1 MYKLNTEKMFY
12 DIADGQAIVINF
24 VTGMYYGTSALGSMV
39 LDALMQGKAPKQ
51 IIASIQKNEGCVV
64 DIDQRVEQFIA
75 GLMEKEVLLI
85 DDQPYSEEELDA
97 FVVVDG
103 DYSLELNEFAEVQ
116 DLLLADPVHDVE
128 ADMGWPKLKEED

>member
-1 MYKLNTEKMFY
+1 MYKLNEEKMFY

-24 VTGMYYGTSALGSMV
+24 VTGMYYGASALGTMV

-51 IIASIQKNEGCVV
+51 IVDLIKNNEGCVV
-64 DIDQRVEQFIA
+64 DIDQRVERFIA
-75 GLMEKEVLLI
+75 ALTEKEI
-85 DDQPYSEEELDA
+85 FISDDQPYSQESMGD
-97 FVVVDG
+97 FIVVDG

-128 ADMGWPKLKEED
+128 ADMGWPRLKEED

>member
-1 MYKLNTEKMFY
+1 MYKLNEEKMFY
-12 DIADGQAIVINF
+12 DIADGQAIIINF
-24 VTGMYYGTSALGSMV
+24 VTGMYYGASALGSMV

-51 IIASIQKNEGCVV
+51 IVDTIKNNEGCVV
-64 DIDQRVEQFIA
+64 DIDQRVERFIA
-75 GLMEKEVLLI
+75 ALTEKEI
-85 DDQPYSEEELDA
+85 FISDDQPYSQESLGD

-128 ADMGWPKLKEED
+128 AGIGWPKLKEVD

>member
-1 MYKLNTEKMFY
+1 MYKLNEEKMFY

-51 IIASIQKNEGCVV
+51 IVDTIKNNEGCVV
-64 DIDQRVEQFIA
+64 DIDQRVERFITA
-75 GLMEKEVLLI
+75 LTEKEIFIL
-85 DDQPYSEEELDA
+85 DDQPYSQESMGDM
-97 FVVVDG
+97 VVVDG

>member
-1 MYKLNTEKMFY
+1 MYKLNEEKMFY
-12 DIADGQAIVINF
+12 DIADGQAIIINF
-24 VTGMYYGTSALGSMV
+24 VTGMYYGASALGSMV
-39 LDALMQGKAPKQ
+39 LDALMQGKDPMQ
-51 IIASIQKNEGCVV
+51 IVDKIKNNEGCVV
-64 DIDQRVEQFIA
+64 EIDQRVERFIA
-75 GLMEKEVLLI
+75 ALTEKEI
-85 DDQPYSEEELDA
+85 FISDDQPYSQESLGD

>member
-1 MYKLNTEKMFY
+1 MYKLNEEKMFY
-12 DIADGQAIVINF
+12 DIADGQAIIINF
-24 VTGMYYGTSALGSMV
+24 VTGMYYGASALGSMV

-51 IIASIQKNEGCVV
+51 IVDTIKNNEGCVV
-64 DIDQRVEQFIA
+64 DIDQRVERFIA
-75 GLMEKEVLLI
+75 ALTEKEI
-85 DDQPYSEEELDA
+85 FISDDQPYSQESLGD

-128 ADMGWPKLKEED
+128 ADIGWPKLKEED

>member
-1 MYKLNTEKMFY
+1 MYKLNEEKMFY

-24 VTGMYYGTSALGSMV
+24 VTGMYYGASTLGSMV
-39 LDALMQGKAPKQ
+39 LDALMQGKEPKQ
-51 IIASIQKNEGCVV
+51 IVDTIKNNEGCVV
-64 DIDQRVEQFIA
+64 DIDQRVERFIA
-75 GLMEKEVLLI
+75 ALTEKEI
-85 DDQPYSEEELDA
+85 FISDDQPYSLESLGD

>member
-1 MYKLNTEKMFY
+1 MYKLNEEKMFY

-24 VTGMYYGTSALGSMV
+24 VTGMYYGASALGSMV
-39 LDALMQGKAPKQ
+39 LDTLMQGKAPKQ
-51 IIASIQKNEGCVV
+51 IVDTIKNNEDCVV

-75 GLMEKEVLLI
+75 ALTEKEILI
-85 DDQPYSEEELDA
+85 SDDQPYSQESLGD

>member
-1 MYKLNTEKMFY
+1 MYKLNEEKMFY
-12 DIADGQAIVINF
+12 DIADGQAIIINF
-24 VTGMYYGTSALGSMV
+24 VTGMYYGASALGSMV

-51 IIASIQKNEGCVV
+51 IVDTIKNNEGCVV
-64 DIDQRVEQFIA
+64 DIDQRVERFIA
-75 GLMEKEVLLI
+75 ALTEKEI
-85 DDQPYSEEELDA
+85 FISDDQPYSQESLGD

-128 ADMGWPKLKEED
+128 AGIGWPKLKEED

>member
-1 MYKLNTEKMFY
+1 MYTLNEEKMFY

-24 VTGMYYGTSALGSMV
+24 VTGMYYGTNELGSKV
-39 LDALMQGKAPKQ
+39 LDALLQGKAPAHIVAAIKC
-51 IIASIQKNEGCVV
+51 NENCVA

-75 GLMEKEVLLI
+75 VLTYKEILI
-85 DDQPYSEEELDA
+85 LNDQPYSEEGLDN
-97 FVVVDG
+97 VVVADG

-128 ADMGWPKLKEED
+128 EAVGWPKLKEEA

>member
-1 MYKLNTEKMFY
+1 MYKLNEEKMFY

-24 VTGMYYGTSALGSMV
+24 VTGMYYGASALGSMV

-51 IIASIQKNEGCVV
+51 IVDLIKNNEGCVV
-64 DIDQRVEQFIA
+64 DIDQRVERFIA
-75 GLMEKEVLLI
+75 ALTEKEI
-85 DDQPYSEEELDA
+85 FISDDQPYSQESMGD

-128 ADMGWPKLKEED
+128 ADMGWPRLKEED